1 MEDWK
6 TQTKISISSL
16 KADFDKDKN
25 SISSTP
31 SLQNENSKIEDEKIN
46 PIIPVEEEKIKED
59 ISLSWEE
66 INWTWEISKE
76 KSSNELFTNYTPIF
90 EKRRI
95 SFLERLEAL
104 KKKAKTNYIFILIT
118 IFVWWLFTWVIIFIN
133 PQYHSLSNY
142 KANVLNIV
150 HKVKWD
156 KEQINTNNVLISP
169 NEENTTVWTIE
180 KKQKNTNIE
189 TVDTPIN
196 IGTSNEE
203 NSNTWTTEEEQIKT
217 EREKVGRE
225 KIKEYF
231 KKH

>member
-6 TQTKISISSL
+6 TQTKIKISSL

-25 SISSTP
+25 SISSAP
-31 SLQNENSKIEDEKIN
+31 SLQNENSKTEEKKIN
-46 PIIPVEEEKIKED
+46 IIEEEKIKKD

-66 INWTWEISKE
+66 INWNKEINN
-76 KSSNELFTNYTPIF
+76 NELFTNYTPLF

-95 SFLERLEAL
+95 SFLERLETL

-118 IFVWWLFTWVIIFIN
+118 IFIWWLFTWVIIFIN

-156 KEQINTNNVLISP
+156 KEQINTNNILISP
-169 NEENTTVWTIE
+169 NEENTPVWTIE
-180 KKQKNTNIE
+180 KGQINTNIDNSNI
-189 TVDTPIN
+189 TVDTPLN
-196 IGTSNEE
+196 TDTSSEE
-203 NSNTWTTEEEQIKT
+203 NSNIWTTEEEQIKT